1 MFYFDDDG
9 LPTWPLDSYTMRLFL
24 ATYFLKLLTHV
35 VIQGCLLYI
44 FCYILYYF
52 IYFLAQKSPPL
63 WSLCQAS
70 FWVHCHLQDKYSAF
84 ILYTFCLVLESVIY
98 PWNHGSFYWSM
109 ELDARSWALHV
120 LTCSGTMFFFFF
132 FILKILGY
140 IRYLWIL
147 LATAM
152 YVCYLQINIQEYIR
166 SMQTIF
172 NSCIM
177 KSSWQLCSKILPLTE
192 PVLTNTSHHDSRYD
206 FMFLREPIAKELGI
220 TPQPRTARYGFYR
233 ATPTESGAVP
243 KKQLELCI
251 CF

>member
-1 MFYFDDDG
+1 MISRF
-9 LPTWPLDSYTMRLFL
+9 LPHLHSLPSERHNPTRVGRKCSTLTMMDFQHGHWILTQCVSSWPLISSSCWLTWSFKDACCILF
-24 ATYFLKLLTHV
+24 
-35 VIQGCLLYI
+35 C
-44 FCYILYYF
+44 CILYYF

-84 ILYTFCLVLESVIY
+84 ILYTFCLVLESVVY

-120 LTCSGTMFFFFF
+120 LTCSGIIFFF

-152 YVCYLQINIQEYIR
+152 YVCYLQISIQEYIR
-166 SMQTIF
+166 SMQTNF
-172 NSCIM
+172 NSCII

-192 PVLTNTSHHDSRYD
+192 PVLTKHKSPWLPLWFHIP
-206 FMFLREPIAKELGI
+206 E
-220 TPQPRTARYGFYR
+220 RTY
-233 ATPTESGAVP
+233 
-243 KKQLELCI
+243 C
-251 CF
+251 